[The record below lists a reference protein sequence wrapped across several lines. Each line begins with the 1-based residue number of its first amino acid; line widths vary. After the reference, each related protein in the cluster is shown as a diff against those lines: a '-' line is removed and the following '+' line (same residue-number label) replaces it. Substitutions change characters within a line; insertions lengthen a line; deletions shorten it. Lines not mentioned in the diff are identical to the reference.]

1 MLLMILT
8 VAAGLAGY
16 VVARNFVRNRLRYV
30 DAIHTPWA
38 PISAG
43 ILAFLFAWPLA
54 LLPLVSVAPA
64 VVFGIGIGLGTA
76 TGARHVRRED
86 STRGQITP

>member
-1 MLLMILT
+1 MLPILLT
-8 VAAGLAGY
+8 LAAGIAGY
-16 VVARNFVRNRLRYV
+16 VVARNFVRSRLRFV
-30 DAIHTPWA
+30 DAIQSPWA

-76 TGARHVRRED
+76 TGARHVRRGD
-86 STRGQITP
+86 ITRRQITP

>member
-1 MLLMILT
+1 MIHMLLT
-8 VAAGLAGY
+8 AAAGVAGY
-16 VVARNFVRNRLRYV
+16 IVARNFVRNRLRFV
-30 DAIHTPWA
+30 DAIHSPWA

-54 LLPLVSVAPA
+54 LLPVISATPA

-76 TGARHVRRED
+76 TGARQVRRGD
-86 STRGQITP
+86 ITHRQITP